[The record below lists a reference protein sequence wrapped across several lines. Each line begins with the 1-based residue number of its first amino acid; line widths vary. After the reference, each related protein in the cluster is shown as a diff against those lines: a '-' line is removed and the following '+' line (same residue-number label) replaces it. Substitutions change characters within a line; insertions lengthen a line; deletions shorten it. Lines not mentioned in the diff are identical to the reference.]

1 MHPRRRGAWRATL
14 QKLRAEHDTH
24 ALDPPSP
31 KGRPGRPCAQPNDGV
46 SLALLF
52 SSFCCSRSK
61 SAFIGTKTT
70 VHAHAALVEV
80 LAVGLFAMKAIAVV
94 QPLLTLVCAFI
105 DFVALVR
112 LPAHSHGTREPSHNA
127 LRELHEY
134 PEIVQGEIDKYH
146 GKPAAG
152 GGGSGESGGAADGGG
167 GDKEQFSPCVDAS
180 TAISPKG
187 L

>member
-1 MHPRRRGAWRATL
+1 MHP
-14 QKLRAEHDTH
+14 
-24 ALDPPSP
+24 
-31 KGRPGRPCAQPNDGV
+31 PNDCV
-46 SLALLF
+46 SSALLF
-52 SSFCCSRSK
+52 SSFCCSRST

-105 DFVALVR
+105 DYVALVR
-112 LPAHSHGTREPSHNA
+112 LPAHSHGTREPYHNA
-127 LRELHEY
+127 LRELREY
-134 PEIVQGEIDKYH
+134 PEILQGEIDKYR

-180 TAISPKG
+180 TTSSPEG